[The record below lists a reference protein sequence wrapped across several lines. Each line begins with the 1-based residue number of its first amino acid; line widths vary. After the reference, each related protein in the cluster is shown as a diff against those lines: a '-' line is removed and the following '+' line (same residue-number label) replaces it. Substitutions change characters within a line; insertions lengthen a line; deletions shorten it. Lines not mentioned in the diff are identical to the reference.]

1 MAQYANTLPAR
12 SAGTGGLS
20 VGDIVENLEELEDV
34 EAELDLA
41 PEVVAIER
49 LSVIMPVYNEETT
62 VAEAIDQSLSVDLGD
77 VEIELIVVNDGSNDG
92 TRAILDSIDGT
103 RDNMRI
109 IHHDGNQGKGAAIR
123 TGLPLATGT
132 MVIIEDA
139 DLELDPNE
147 YIDLISPIIDGE
159 ADVVFGSRFR
169 GTIENMRWAN
179 KLANRILSLVASILY
194 RTWITDEA
202 TCYKVTRTEVLRSL
216 DLQCTGFEF
225 CSEVTAKVLRN
236 GYRYMEIPVY
246 YRGREVHHGKKIRAW
261 DGMDAIFTL
270 LKYRFVK

>member
-1 MAQYANTLPAR
+1 M
-12 SAGTGGLS
+12 
-20 VGDIVENLEELEDV
+20 GDIVENLDELEEYEDEMDV
-34 EAELDLA
+34 V
-41 PEVVAIER
+41 PEVVAIEK

-62 VAEAIDQSLSVDLGD
+62 VAEAIDCSLSVDIGD
-77 VEIELIVVNDGSNDG
+77 VDIELIVVNDGSNDG
-92 TRAILDSIDGT
+92 TRAILDSMDGT
-103 RDNMRI
+103 RPNMRI
-109 IHHDGNQGKGAAIR
+109 VHHDGNRGKGAAIR

-147 YIDLISPIIDGE
+147 YIDLITPIIDGR

-179 KLANRILSLVASILY
+179 RLANRILSFVASILY

-270 LKYRFVK
+270 IKYRFVK

>member
-1 MAQYANTLPAR
+1 M
-12 SAGTGGLS
+12 
-20 VGDIVENLEELEDV
+20 GDIVENLDEIEEYD
-34 EAELDLA
+34 AELDVV
-41 PEVVAIER
+41 PEVTAVEK

-62 VAEAIDQSLSVDLGD
+62 IAEAIDCSLSVDIGD
-77 VEIELIVVNDGSNDG
+77 VEIEMIVVNDGSTDG
-92 TRAILDSIDGT
+92 TRAILDALDGK

-109 IHHDGNQGKGAAIR
+109 VHHARNKGKGSAIR

-147 YIDLISPIIDGE
+147 YIDLITPILEGK

-169 GTIENMRWAN
+169 GTIENMRWMN
-179 KLANRILSLVASILY
+179 RLANRILSLVASILY

-216 DLQCTGFEF
+216 DLKCTGFEF

-236 GYRYMEIPVY
+236 GYRYTEIPVY
-246 YRGREVHHGKKIRAW
+246 YKGREVHHGKKIRAW
-261 DGMDAIFTL
+261 DGLDAIFTL
-270 LKYRFVK
+270 VKYRFVK